1 MQSTTDEPRSGGFQR
16 TPWRPGCAGPWPR
29 AGTVVPAMLAAWAV
43 GLGAPASATGAAPPG
58 PETAPA
64 SSSASS
70 PAPSP
75 AAAPASEAAVPPA
88 VRLANGLLDT
98 IPPGARLAIRPLDP
112 RETGLPQ
119 EVGSRL
125 YESMLNAVHDASRG
139 RGVKV
144 LARERLSAIYRT
156 LEEFDQGDVESMLRN
171 ARADV
176 EIICKSSPAADG
188 VTLSC
193 SAVRLEETGVTVAHA
208 MARFPLERAAEP
220 LELAVARIARH
231 LAEGAPA
238 TGPVERVMLMD
249 TSLGAR
255 GDLGVFL
262 GRRLEGEVIRR
273 MAERARREDG
283 AARVATA
290 IGTEPAPRAEE
301 RGYGLEGD
309 LWRLDAKRLRLEV
322 RLRDRGRSLVAAG
335 ADIAVSS
342 LPPRFGPGR
351 GGGEGARQRYE
362 AVAEAVVSARLDRAS
377 ALRAARNLAR
387 ARVVARALDL
397 PPPGVAAITG
407 EADAIAT
414 FAGYLDAGLPVD
426 ERHAEVRPE
435 GGAGGGE
442 RVAVRLAARVKPL
455 GRLVRPA
462 VRARLGHAVYR
473 AMEPMRLE
481 IRSEEK
487 AHLGVFAWGAD
498 DRVVR
503 LYPRGKGRMEIG
515 AGETLDL
522 PRRGEGRIL
531 SAPMPIPGNRE
542 DHEALVVVATAR
554 SMDFAGLAP
563 AVGASVSE
571 TMGRA
576 VDGSGFLTAL
586 AGQDPARMAVIW
598 LPYQVHD

>member
-1 MQSTTDEPRSGGFQR
+1 
-16 TPWRPGCAGPWPR
+16 
-29 AGTVVPAMLAAWAV
+29 MLAAWAV
-43 GLGAPASATGAAPPG
+43 GLGAPASATGAVPPG

-64 SSSASS
+64 SS
-70 PAPSP
+70 P
-75 AAAPASEAAVPPA
+75 AAAPASEVAVPPA
-88 VRLANGLLDT
+88 MRLAKELLDT
-98 IPPGARLAIRPLDP
+98 IRMGARLAIRPLDR

-119 EVGSRL
+119 EEGSRL
-125 YESMLNAVHDASRG
+125 YELMLNAVHNASRE

-144 LARERLSAIYRT
+144 LARRRLDVIYRI
-156 LEEFDQGDVESMLRN
+156 LEEFDQGDVESRLKSMLRN
-171 ARADV
+171 AQADV

-193 SAVRLEETGVTVAHA
+193 SAVELEKTVIVAHA
-208 MARFPLERAAEP
+208 RARFPLERVAYKYGH
-220 LELAVARIARH
+220 AVVRIAQH
-231 LAEGAPA
+231 LVEGAPA
-238 TGPVERVMLMD
+238 TGEVERVMLMD

-255 GDLGVFL
+255 GDLGVYL
-262 GRRLEGEVIRR
+262 GERLEGNVIQEMTKRR
-273 MAERARREDG
+273 AHEMKVNKARE
-283 AARVATA
+283 A
-290 IGTEPAPRAEE
+290 IGTEPVPRPKE
-301 RGYGLEGD
+301 RVYGLEGN
-309 LWRLDAKRLRLEV
+309 LWHLDAELLRLEV

-335 ADIAVSS
+335 ANIAVSS
-342 LPPRFGPGR
+342 LPNDLPTHFGSGR
-351 GGGEGARQRYE
+351 GGGGGGRQRYE

-387 ARVVARALDL
+387 ARVVARALAL

-414 FAGYLDAGLPVD
+414 FTGYLDAGLPVD
-426 ERHAEVRPE
+426 ERPTEVPLE

-442 RVAVRLAARVKPL
+442 RVAVRLTARVMPL

-462 VRARLGHAVYR
+462 VRARLEHAVYP
-473 AMEPMRLE
+473 AEEPMRLE

-498 DRVVR
+498 DGVVR
-503 LYPRGKGRMEIG
+503 LYPRERGWMEIG

-522 PRRGEGRIL
+522 PRRGERQIL
-531 SAPMPIPGNRE
+531 SAPMPGNHE
-542 DHEALVVVATAR
+542 DHEALVVVASAR

-563 AVGASVSE
+563 AVGDSPWG
-571 TMGRA
+571 TIGRA

-598 LPYQVHD
+598 LPYQVHKP